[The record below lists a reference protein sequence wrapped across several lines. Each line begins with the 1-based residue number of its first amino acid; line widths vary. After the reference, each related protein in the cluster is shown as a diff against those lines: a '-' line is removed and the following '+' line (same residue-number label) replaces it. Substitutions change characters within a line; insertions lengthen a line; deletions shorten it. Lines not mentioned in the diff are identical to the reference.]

1 MCVVCLVKTRE
12 MNQWRGK
19 ETTGA
24 ARKEG
29 MAAEMILVVA
39 GSLAVSGDGG
49 REASGLG
56 TGLGPAATTP
66 SGKVPARALLT
77 ILNSKGRSH

>member
-39 GSLAVSGDGG
+39 GSLAVGGDGG
-49 REASGLG
+49 RRGSRGRPRGWGQGWDQL
-56 TGLGPAATTP
+56 PP
-66 SGKVPARALLT
+66 LLV
-77 ILNSKGRSH
+77 GRSQQGHF